1 MLFNPYYLGI
11 ASFVAINALLGLSIY
26 IVLATDQLSLGSGA
40 FMAVGAYT
48 AAFLSIHYG
57 MPFWVTIPAGVI
69 AAIAV
74 SFVLALP
81 VLRLRGIY
89 LAIATLGFA
98 EVIRVILYN
107 TEALGGPLGL
117 KNIPNLTTAMRKWLS
132 ATFDEGVFGL
142 TVNQASSL
150 LSLLVLLAIL
160 GLVLFLL
167 WRQQQSRIGRAFAA
181 IKADEIGAEAT
192 GVNTTAFKILAFVE
206 SAALAGL
213 AGTLS
218 AHMTFIVSPGN
229 FTFERTVEM
238 LLYVVLG
245 GTTVLWGPVLGALF
259 ITWLPEALRALPEWR
274 LIIYGALLMV
284 MMVVRPKGLLM
295 RRPRKGKAVPAA
307 EGGVPL

>member
-1 MLFNPYYLGI
+1 
-11 ASFVAINALLGLSIY
+11 
-26 IVLATDQLSLGSGA
+26 
-40 FMAVGAYT
+40 
-48 AAFLSIHYG
+48 
-57 MPFWVTIPAGVI
+57 
-69 AAIAV
+69 
-74 SFVLALP
+74 
-81 VLRLRGIY
+81 
-89 LAIATLGFA
+89 
-98 EVIRVILYN
+98 
-107 TEALGGPLGL
+107 LGGPLGL
-117 KNIPNLTTAMRKWLS
+117 KNIPNLTTVIRKWLS
-132 ATFDEGVFGL
+132 VTFDEGVFGL

-181 IKADEIGAEAT
+181 IKADEVGAEAT

-259 ITWLPEALRALPEWR
+259 ITWLPESLRAFPEWR
-274 LIIYGALLMV
+274 LIIYGALLIM

-295 RRPRKGKAVPAA
+295 RRPRKGKAVPA